1 MDIASEIERLEE
13 LRRTGVLSEEEFQQA
28 KQKAIA
34 GDAPRGAFSSE
45 PGRIYGMAEQ
55 TWCTLMHLSQL
66 LLFAGGFGI
75 AVPIIMWVLSK
86 EDSDL
91 ARRHGNR
98 MMNWLISSFIYLVI
112 SGLLVLVLVGIPL
125 LIAVAILTVVFPVMA
140 ALKANEGQL
149 WSYPLTI
156 RFLQED

>member
-1 MDIASEIERLEE
+1 
-13 LRRTGVLSEEEFQQA
+13 
-28 KQKAIA
+28 
-34 GDAPRGAFSSE
+34 
-45 PGRIYGMAEQ
+45 
-55 TWCTLMHLSQL
+55 
-66 LLFAGGFGI
+66 
-75 AVPIIMWVLSK
+75 
-86 EDSDL
+86 
-91 ARRHGNR
+91 

>member
-1 MDIASEIERLEE
+1 
-13 LRRTGVLSEEEFQQA
+13 
-28 KQKAIA
+28 
-34 GDAPRGAFSSE
+34 
-45 PGRIYGMAEQ
+45 MAEQ
-55 TWCTLMHLSQL
+55 TWCTLMHLPQL

-75 AVPIIMWVLSK
+75 AVPIIMGVLSK

-112 SGLLVLVLVGIPL
+112 SGLLVLVLLGIPL